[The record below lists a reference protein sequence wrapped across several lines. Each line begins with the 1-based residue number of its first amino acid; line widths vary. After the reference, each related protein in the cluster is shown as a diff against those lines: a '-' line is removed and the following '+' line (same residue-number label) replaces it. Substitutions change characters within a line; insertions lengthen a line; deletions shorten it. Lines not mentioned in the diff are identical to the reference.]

1 MNRTLSF
8 TFLAALILGA
18 CSSLSREPGDND
30 AMMAK
35 LTPSQRSTIEE
46 SRATLSQRTDE
57 LAVARQGVV
66 RAKAEESLAETDLDV
81 AKVRV
86 KRAETVVAIA
96 ETNSTEELESAQ
108 KALEEAKGKVLHQ
121 EQLLRWRE
129 FNVTRAERAEDLAEC
144 SQELAAA
151 KMELEKARAF
161 SQSDQAASRNIDVR
175 SYETKVNEHVTRE
188 SVARAELAGAVRQC
202 ELAERGY
209 NDAVEASAKKN

>member
-1 MNRTLSF
+1 MNRTLSL

-18 CSSLSREPGDND
+18 CSSLPRQPGDDD

-35 LTPSQRSTIEE
+35 LTPSQRSTIDET
-46 SRATLSQRTDE
+46 RANLSQRTDD

-66 RAKAEESLAETDLDV
+66 RAKAEQELAETDLQL

-86 KRAETVVAIA
+86 ERAETVVAIA
-96 ETNSTEELESAQ
+96 ETNTTDELESAR
-108 KALEEAKGKVLHQ
+108 KALEEAKTKVLHQ

-129 FNVTRAERAEDLAEC
+129 FNVTRAERAVDLAER

-161 SQSDQAASRNIDVR
+161 SQSDQAASRNIDLR

-202 ELAERGY
+202 EFAERGY
-209 NDAVEASAKKN
+209 NDAVEASSKN